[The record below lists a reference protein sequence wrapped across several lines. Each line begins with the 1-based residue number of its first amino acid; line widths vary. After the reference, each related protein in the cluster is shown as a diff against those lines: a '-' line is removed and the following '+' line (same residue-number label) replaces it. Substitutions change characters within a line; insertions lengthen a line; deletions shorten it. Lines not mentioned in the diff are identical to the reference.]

1 MIPEP
6 HQQGL
11 HALPDGRALGW
22 AEYGDP
28 AGAPLLFFHGTPGCR
43 YTAGLMAEAAL
54 TAGVRL
60 IGVDRPG
67 LGVSD
72 PAPRRTLRSW
82 PDDVASLADGL
93 GLDRF
98 AVAGWSG
105 GGVHALACGWR
116 IPERLTACIVLAGVA
131 SPDTPGQG
139 DSLPPFLRAVQ
150 VTTIR
155 APRLSRSGST
165 SSRWVTARA
174 RGAVC
179 IRAQARPRRLASR
192 RVGGRAAGAPRGVQ
206 AGRLRRPL
214 GLRAQRA
221 AVGLPAGGRD
231 GATSTCGWGRR
242 TRTSRPVP
250 SGRWWRASPPAR
262 PASCPARTT
271 CPSPTAPTSPA
282 CVAQRAAVR

>member
-139 DSLPPFLRAVQ
+139 ESLTPFLRAVQ
-150 VTTIR
+150 VTTLR
-155 APRLSRSGST
+155 APRLSRVWFHLIAWVAPRQKEPSASERRLDPVGSRPDVWAAGQRELREAFKQGVSGAHWDYVLNVQPWGF
-165 SSRWVTARA
+165 RPEDVTAHVDLWMGEEDQNVSP
-174 RGAVC
+174 GAV
-179 IRAQARPRRLASR
+179 RQMVARFPSCEARFVPGAHYLPVTYGADI
-192 RVGGRAAGAPRGVQ
+192 AG
-206 AGRLRRPL
+206 L
-214 GLRAQRA
+214 
-221 AVGLPAGGRD
+221 
-231 GATSTCGWGRR
+231 
-242 TRTSRPVP
+242 
-250 SGRWWRASPPAR
+250 
-262 PASCPARTT
+262 
-271 CPSPTAPTSPA
+271 
-282 CVAQRAAVR
+282 VAQRAAVR